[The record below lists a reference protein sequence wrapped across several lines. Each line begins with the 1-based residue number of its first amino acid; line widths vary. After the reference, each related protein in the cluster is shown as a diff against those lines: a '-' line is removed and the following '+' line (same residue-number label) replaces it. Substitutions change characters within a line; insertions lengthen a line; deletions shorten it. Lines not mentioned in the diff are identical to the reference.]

1 MCAIDSSVRLPFALR
16 ERLGATP
23 VGLGRHPFKTCDS
36 IEVTM
41 NSSSLLSAAFAGI
54 VLATLVSEP
63 SFAKD
68 PTSPTANA
76 KEFTTGCVSIPLPST
91 PTGPTYSAV
100 YQRNSETADFVVW
113 RVPCGATRAEA
124 QTLVRISPRTG
135 SPFVCSFT
143 ILQAGIQFDS
153 ITFQRSTSLSDSI
166 CSDVLV
172 PITAFIPTST
182 ASGVRFDD
190 DAAFTIIYT
199 SSGSNSAG
207 IRLEVPA
214 YDPALYGVEPPA
226 FEIKP
231 GMSGAWNT
239 AGVAA
244 QGWYFDINQSGK
256 VFAAAWFTGSQN
268 GLSLDWYSALGTYAG
283 DAVTATL
290 FRSTG
295 VGFAQGSTATTAPFG
310 TLTFEFESCTSGVA
324 TWQMNDGRTGSLPIR
339 KLLPPPAGSG
349 C

>member
-1 MCAIDSSVRLPFALR
+1 MISR
-16 ERLGATP
+16 
-23 VGLGRHPFKTCDS
+23 
-36 IEVTM
+36 
-41 NSSSLLSAAFAGI
+41 NLLLAAFAGI
-54 VLATLVSEP
+54 SLAALGGTP
-63 SFAKD
+63 AFAKET
-68 PTSPTANA
+68 PAPSASP

-100 YQRNSETADFVVW
+100 YQRNNETADFVVW

-124 QTLVRISPRTG
+124 QTLVRIIPRSG

-143 ILQAGIQFDS
+143 ILQGGIQFDS
-153 ITFQRSTSLSDSI
+153 IAFQRSTSLTDSI

-172 PITAFIPTST
+172 PITGYIPPST

-190 DAAFTIIYT
+190 DAAFTIIG
-199 SSGSNSAG
+199 SSLGSSSPG

-268 GLSLDWYSALGTYAG
+268 GLSLDWYSALGAYAG
-283 DAVTATL
+283 DSVTTTL
-290 FRSTG
+290 YRSSG
-295 VGFAQGSTATTAPFG
+295 VGFAQGSTATTTAFG

-324 TWQMNDGRTGSLPIR
+324 TWQMSDGRTGTLPIR